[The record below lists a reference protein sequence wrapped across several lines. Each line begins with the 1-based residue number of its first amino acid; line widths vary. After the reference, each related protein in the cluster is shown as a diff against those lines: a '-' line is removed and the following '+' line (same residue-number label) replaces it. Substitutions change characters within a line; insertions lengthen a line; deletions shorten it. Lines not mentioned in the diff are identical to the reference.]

1 MLEKIVV
8 EKDDPVP
15 EASTTIPDVISV
27 DSPDDQLSSSSSS
40 SSLSAEDGTS
50 RVDPDTPPRSMK
62 LASVLDQEDSSPMT
76 ASSGRKQYH
85 DPLEHMDSMS
95 SAIPDDVIN
104 IYDNDSSGHR
114 APDYLA
120 SYVHYIWCMEKDI
133 AIRPNMERRKVPCA
147 TVTVEMR
154 RCLVDWM
161 FDISQEYRAQT
172 TTLYLSVALLDR
184 ALDSLAVRREKLQ
197 LLGCAC
203 FLIAAKIEEVGSKN

>member
-27 DSPDDQLSSSSSS
+27 DSP
-40 SSLSAEDGTS
+40 LSAEDETS

-62 LASVLDQEDSSPMT
+62 LASVLDQEEESSPMT